1 MTEYEIADL
10 ALSSAELITSQY
22 AIGQNQGSLIVDNLT
37 LFYSLLFGYLLAAY
51 AVGKKLSTVQTAI
64 LTVLYLAA
72 VIYNRFYGF
81 MLLSQ
86 SQIGLSR
93 WDQMVQATS
102 SSELAAATISSP
114 ALTAAQSGV
123 LAFVTVFVVLAIL
136 ASLFFM
142 WSVRHPRDE

>member
-22 AIGQNQGSLIVDNLT
+22 AIGQNQGGLVVDNLT

-51 AVGKKLSTVQTAI
+51 AVGKKLSTVQAAI

-72 VIYNRFYGF
+72 VIYNRFFGF
-81 MLLSQ
+81 MLLSE
-86 SQIGLSR
+86 SMLGVSS
-93 WDQMVQATS
+93 WDQMMQATS
-102 SSELAAATISSP
+102 PSEVATAAISSP
-114 ALTAAQSGV
+114 AMTADQSGV
-123 LAFVTVFVVLAIL
+123 LAFVTVFVVLAVV